1 MRGPSAVLP
10 EQQHLPL
17 CLLLITSLPHGGE
30 PVNDLGLGDR
40 CWKGVGRWLGDSTHW
55 KLPAPCRQTC
65 ASGGQKLKARIRVRL
80 VRDVGVTVHPL
91 LCGLGGLLP
100 DT

>member
-1 MRGPSAVLP
+1 M
-10 EQQHLPL
+10 
-17 CLLLITSLPHGGE
+17 
-30 PVNDLGLGDR
+30 NDLGLGDR

-55 KLPAPCRQTC
+55 KLPAPCRQTW

-91 LCGLGGLLP
+91 LYGLGGLLP